1 MYLQF
6 AFQREKKKL
15 GAAVRPA
22 RLLSCSACSAC
33 IRLRIH
39 MRPAPLARL
48 VLVLSA
54 CSATV
59 CTRCRTTNQ
68 FSEQECTADC
78 VRRVDALLTPVF
90 HWTDEGVNS
99 TISHVVVEN
108 SRSWVVLDAN
118 RDSGK
123 FGSSRCRTRL
133 HLVGFGRSWAFSVSQ
148 IH

>member
-1 MYLQF
+1 MRGDPRF
-6 AFQREKKKL
+6 EIEL
-15 GAAVRPA
+15 GGFGVRPPDPYEK
-22 RLLSCSACSAC
+22 
-33 IRLRIH
+33 IK
-39 MRPAPLARL
+39 
-48 VLVLSA
+48 V
-54 CSATV
+54 TV

-108 SRSWVVLDAN
+108 SRSWVVLDAD

-123 FGSSRCRTRL
+123 IRELSM
-133 HLVGFGRSWAFSVSQ
+133 
-148 IH
+148 